1 MGSGV
6 SPAEPYPRD
15 DFVQTFAIEGMNVR
29 GRIVRLGAVADRVLQ
44 AHGYP
49 EPISS
54 VTGEALAIA
63 SMLGASLKFE
73 GVLTLQTRGAG
84 PLRMIVAD
92 FSSPGVVRAC
102 ATFDRDGR
110 LEVPFAALHGEG
122 SFALTIDQGA
132 DMERYQGI
140 VPLATEGLTA
150 SALEYFR
157 QSEQI
162 PTAMKA
168 VAAPMVL
175 READGQLRRHW
186 RAGGIMIQNMAA
198 LGGHQIA
205 LDHDADEAWSRAEI
219 LMNTTEDHEL
229 LDPLLEVPRLLY
241 RLFHEDGVRVFPPTP
256 LSFGC
261 RCSKERV
268 GSVLAQYSQ
277 DDLDDLVVDGA
288 IVATC
293 EFCSTEYRFSKGEL
307 GPGA

>member
-1 MGSGV
+1 MGAGV
-6 SPAEPYPRD
+6 TTPAAPPTD
-15 DFVQTFAIEGMNVR
+15 DFVQTFQIEGMNVR

-49 EPISS
+49 ERVSAL
-54 VTGEALAIA
+54 TGEALAIA
-63 SMLGASLKFE
+63 AMLGASLKFE

-84 PLRMIVAD
+84 PLRMLVAD
-92 FSSPGVVRAC
+92 FSSPGIVRAC
-102 ATFDRDGR
+102 ASYDKD
-110 LEVPFAALHGEG
+110 AALPIGFSDLHGEG

-132 DMERYQGI
+132 EMERYQGI
-140 VPLATEGLTA
+140 VPLAAEGLTA

-198 LGGHQIA
+198 LGGHSSA
-205 LDHDADEAWSRAEI
+205 APEDPDEAWTRAEI

-229 LDPLLEVPRLLY
+229 LDPQLEAPRLLY
-241 RLFHEDGVRVFPPTP
+241 RLFHEDGVRVFPPLA

-261 RCSKERV
+261 RCSRERV
-268 GSVLAQYSQ
+268 GTVLAQYPPEE
-277 DDLDDLVVDGA
+277 LADLVVDGE
-288 IVATC
+288 ILATC
-293 EFCSTEYRFSKGEL
+293 EFCSTVYRFQPDATG
-307 GPGA
+307 

>member
-1 MGSGV
+1 
-6 SPAEPYPRD
+6 
-15 DFVQTFAIEGMNVR
+15 MNVR
-29 GRIVRLGAVADRVLQ
+29 GRIVRLGAVADHVLTT
-44 AHGYP
+44 HDYP
-49 EPISS
+49 ERISAL
-54 VTGEALAIA
+54 TGEALAIA

-84 PLRMIVAD
+84 PLRMLVAD
-92 FSSPGVVRAC
+92 FSSPGIVRAC
-102 ATFDRDGR
+102 ASYDKQGALDGAFDA
-110 LEVPFAALHGEG
+110 VHGEG

-140 VPLATEGLTA
+140 VPLVADGLTA

-186 RAGGIMIQNMAA
+186 RAGGIMIQNMAI
-198 LGGHQIA
+198 LGGHSVA
-205 LDHDADEAWSRAEI
+205 ETEDPDEAWTRAEI

-229 LDPLLEVPRLLY
+229 LDPQLEAPRLLY
-241 RLFHEDGVRVFPPTP
+241 RLFHEDGVRVFPPVP

-261 RCSKERV
+261 RCSRDRV
-268 GSVLAQYSQ
+268 GSVLAQYPPEELT
-277 DDLDDLVVDGA
+277 DL
-288 IVATC
+288 IVEGEILATC
-293 EFCSTEYRFSKGEL
+293 EFCSTVYRFQPDAIG
-307 GPGA
+307 